1 MDVKGSLIN
10 VKALMISR
18 IFGWGLTLKL
28 LEVTK
33 ILLVSLLFAIQEEN
47 LVDVYPLPKRCSV
60 LPMWR
65 SISTSVKAG
74 EPCRICGSQLVHW
87 FLSLV

>member
-1 MDVKGSLIN
+1 MPSMDVKGSLIN

-47 LVDVYPLPKRCSV
+47 LVDVYPLPK
-60 LPMWR
+60 W
-65 SISTSVKAG
+65 
-74 EPCRICGSQLVHW
+74 CRV
-87 FLSLV
+87 